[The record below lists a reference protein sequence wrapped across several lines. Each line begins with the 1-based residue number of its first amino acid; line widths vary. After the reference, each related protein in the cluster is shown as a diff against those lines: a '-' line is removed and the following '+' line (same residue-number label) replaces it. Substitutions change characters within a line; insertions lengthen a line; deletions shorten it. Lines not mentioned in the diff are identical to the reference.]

1 MSILRACSQLSVS
14 RHFAWTAYRNVI
26 CRPSQRYS
34 SAATAAVAAESER
47 KPLFD
52 KILIANRGEI
62 ACRVISTAKR
72 LGIKTVAVYSEA
84 DAQSMHV
91 KLADEAYLIG
101 TAPASDSYLQAS
113 RIIDVVNQSGAQA
126 IHPGYGFL
134 SENADFVEQLAK
146 QGITFIGPPES
157 AMRAMGSK
165 SESKRIMQE
174 AGVPV
179 VPGYHGE
186 NQDPE
191 FLKQQA
197 DKIGYPVL
205 IKAVLG
211 GGGKGMRIVEKP
223 QDFAMMLES
232 SRREA
237 LKSFGDDNVLV
248 EKYLTKPRHVEVQ
261 VFADKLGNVVHLFER
276 DCSVQR
282 RHQKIIEEAPAPDL
296 LPEIRQQLGEKAVA
310 AAKAVSYVGAGTVEF
325 IMDDETQQF
334 YFMEMNTRLQVE
346 HPVTEMITN
355 TDLVQWQLEVAA
367 GNPLPRLQ
375 HEIHCTGHAFEA
387 RIYAEN
393 PDTGFLPDTGRI
405 IHLSTPQPSTDVRV
419 ETGVQQGDAIS
430 VFYDPMI
437 AKLVVRG
444 NDRREALRVL
454 RKALDEYEVV
464 GLHTNIAF
472 LKRLAQSKDFI
483 DGQVETG
490 FINKHLDELFPKA
503 NVPSA
508 ESIALAA
515 LAYLVDSS
523 TQAAAATQTGPASPW
538 SAIDSFRLNAFGV
551 QTALLE
557 SGDQQYSVQV
567 SVLQTGLYSISVIC
581 EGKQIA
587 EFAQVR
593 PQWSPFAGGIGSS
606 SGGGQLQAL
615 LNHRLCRSN
624 VVFSAKDS
632 TITVFDQGKMAVF
645 SIPVL
650 QFLDHA
656 DAAGSGSVTAP
667 MSCKIVQVLVDVG
680 AEVEQ
685 DAPLVVLEAM
695 KMEHVIKAPKAG
707 KIADI
712 FYKRGDLVE
721 EGKNL
726 VAFTDEDQV
735 H

>member
-1 MSILRACSQLSVS
+1 MTILRAYSRLSAG
-14 RHFAWTAYRNVI
+14 RWPLPTPH
-26 CRPSQRYS
+26 
-34 SAATAAVAAESER
+34 ATAAVPLASRQYSAAAPAAAAESKR

-62 ACRVISTAKR
+62 ACRVMYTARR

-84 DAQSMHV
+84 DANSMHV

-101 TAPASDSYLQAS
+101 TAPAADSYLRADT
-113 RIIDVVNQSGAQA
+113 IIDVVRRSGAQA

-134 SENADFVEQLAK
+134 SENAGFADKLASE
-146 QGITFIGPPES
+146 GITFIGPPGA

-165 SESKRIMQE
+165 SESKRIMQA

-186 NQDPE
+186 NQDVE

-197 DKIGYPVL
+197 EKIGYPVL

-223 QDFAMMLES
+223 ADFEMMLDS

-237 LKSFGDDNVLV
+237 IKSFSDDKVLV

-261 VFADKLGNVVHLFER
+261 VFADTHGNAVHLFER

-310 AAKAVSYVGAGTVEF
+310 AAKAVDYVGAGTVEF

-346 HPVTEMITN
+346 HPVTEMVTD

-367 GNPLPRLQ
+367 GNRLPKLQ
-375 HEIHCTGHAFEA
+375 NEIQCTGHAFEA

-393 PDTGFLPDTGRI
+393 PENGFLPDTGRL
-405 IHLSTPQPSTDVRV
+405 IHLATPQPSADVRV
-419 ETGVQQGDAIS
+419 ETGVQSGDAIS
-430 VFYDPMI
+430 VYYDPMI

-444 NDRREALRVL
+444 EDRQAALRVL
-454 RKALDEYEVV
+454 RKTLGEYEVV
-464 GLHTNIAF
+464 GLHTNIGF
-472 LKRLAQSKDFI
+472 LKRLAESPDFI
-483 DGQVETG
+483 AGKVETG
-490 FINKHLDELFPKA
+490 FIDKHLDELFPA
-503 NVPSA
+503 AAEPSP
-508 ESIALAA
+508 ESVVQAA
-515 LAYLVDSS
+515 LAYIIDSNTKAALS
-523 TQAAAATQTGPASPW
+523 THGGLASPW
-538 SAIDSFRLNAFGV
+538 AAIDSFRLNAFGT
-551 QTALLE
+551 QTAE
-557 SGDQQYSVQV
+557 IACGDRQYSVAV
-567 SVLQTGLYSISVIC
+567 SVAHFGAYCVRVSDGS
-581 EGKQIA
+581 GDMIA
-587 EFAQVR
+587 EYDSVH
-593 PQWSPFAGGIGSS
+593 PQWDPLPGGVGSTSAGGR
-606 SGGGQLQAL
+606 LHAL
-615 LNHRLCRSN
+615 LNGRLCAAN
-624 VVFSAKDS
+624 VVFNDKDAS
-632 TITVFDQGKMAVF
+632 ITIFDQGQMAVF
-645 SIPVL
+645 KAPTP
-650 QFLDHA
+650 QFID
-656 DAAGSGSVTAP
+656 DAAAAGPGSVTAP
-667 MSCKIVQVLVDVG
+667 MSCKIVQVLVEAG

-707 KIADI
+707 KVVDI
-712 FYKRGDLVE
+712 YYKVGDLVE
-721 EGKNL
+721 EGKSL
-726 VAFTDEDQV
+726 VGFEEE
-735 H
+735 